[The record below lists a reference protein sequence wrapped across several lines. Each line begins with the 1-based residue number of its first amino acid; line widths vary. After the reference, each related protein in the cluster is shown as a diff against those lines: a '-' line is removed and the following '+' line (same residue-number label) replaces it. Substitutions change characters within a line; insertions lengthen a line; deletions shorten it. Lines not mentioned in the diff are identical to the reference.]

1 VGYALL
7 SAASVGDTQNEGNWW
22 SRGYNML
29 SADTVEVTRFG
40 ARGYIKVSAAT
51 AEVTPQILN
60 RILAKNRKMSVSQ
73 CS

>member
-1 VGYALL
+1 
-7 SAASVGDTQNEGNWW
+7 
-22 SRGYNML
+22 ML
-29 SADTVEVTRFG
+29 SADTVEVTTFG

-60 RILAKNRKMSVSQ
+60 PLLAKNRKMSVSQ